1 MASLLRKIARKN
13 FVNFVKAR
21 RLASFRQ
28 TFIKG
33 DVLRVLSNLPAFI
46 DPHNRH
52 KRESHRKQRRNFPC
66 TLFAVLGIA
75 AATSHNTEEDF
86 LPTSSVSQSLSVTT
100 PSSPSSPSHQV
111 KRSASGRFAKA
122 AKGTP
127 NKMALMQ
134 QGYRNYMAKRKL
146 DFENITDENEPPS
159 KRNTRSTQVSTAVTS
174 CLQKNFIKST
184 KRAFMLIIGNI
195 KSSCL

>member
-75 AATSHNTEEDF
+75 AATSHNTEDDS

-100 PSSPSSPSHQV
+100 PSSPLHQV

-122 AKGTP
+122 AKGTS

-174 CLQKNFIKST
+174 CLQKNFIKSS

>member
-33 DVLRVLSNLPAFI
+33 DVLRVSSNLPAFI

-52 KRESHRKQRRNFPC
+52 KRESHRKQRRNFPY

-75 AATSHNTEEDF
+75 AATSNNTEEDS

-100 PSSPSSPSHQV
+100 PSSPSHQV

-122 AKGTP
+122 AKGTS

-159 KRNTRSTQVSTAVTS
+159 KRNTRSTQVSTAVTL
-174 CLQKNFIKST
+174 CLQKNFVKST

>member
-1 MASLLRKIARKN
+1 MASLLRKFARKN
-13 FVNFVKAR
+13 FVNFVNAR

-28 TFIKG
+28 TCIKG
-33 DVLRVLSNLPAFI
+33 DVLPVSSNLPAFI

-52 KRESHRKQRRNFPC
+52 KRESHRKQRRNFPY

-75 AATSHNTEEDF
+75 AATPNNTEEDS

-100 PSSPSSPSHQV
+100 PPSSSHQV
-111 KRSASGRFAKA
+111 KRNASGRFAKA
-122 AKGTP
+122 GKGTS

-159 KRNTRSTQVSTAVTS
+159 KRNTRSTQVSTTVTL
-174 CLQKNFIKST
+174 CL
-184 KRAFMLIIGNI
+184 
-195 KSSCL
+195 

>member
-52 KRESHRKQRRNFPC
+52 KRESHRKRRRNFPC

-75 AATSHNTEEDF
+75 AATSHNTEEDS

-100 PSSPSSPSHQV
+100 PSSPSHQV

-122 AKGTP
+122 AKGTL

-146 DFENITDENEPPS
+146 HFENITDENEPPS

-195 KSSCL
+195 KSSSL

>member
-75 AATSHNTEEDF
+75 AATSHNTEEDS

-100 PSSPSSPSHQV
+100 PSSRSHQV

-159 KRNTRSTQVSTAVTS
+159 KRNTGSTQVSTAVTS

>member
-1 MASLLRKIARKN
+1 MFYECQAIYRHSSILITDIS
-13 FVNFVKAR
+13 VNRIVNKEG
-21 RLASFRQ
+21 
-28 TFIKG
+28 TFL
-33 DVLRVLSNLPAFI
+33 V
-46 DPHNRH
+46 
-52 KRESHRKQRRNFPC
+52 PC
-66 TLFAVLGIA
+66 SQSRGIA
-75 AATSHNTEEDF
+75 AATSHNTEEDS

-100 PSSPSSPSHQV
+100 PSSPSHQV
-111 KRSASGRFAKA
+111 KRSASVRFAKA

>member
-52 KRESHRKQRRNFPC
+52 KRQSHRKQRRNFPC

-75 AATSHNTEEDF
+75 AATSHNTEEDS

-100 PSSPSSPSHQV
+100 PSSPSHQV

-122 AKGTP
+122 AKGTS

>member
-1 MASLLRKIARKN
+1 MNRI
-13 FVNFVKAR
+13 VNKEG
-21 RLASFRQ
+21 
-28 TFIKG
+28 TFL
-33 DVLRVLSNLPAFI
+33 V
-46 DPHNRH
+46 
-52 KRESHRKQRRNFPC
+52 PC
-66 TLFAVLGIA
+66 SQSRGIA
-75 AATSHNTEEDF
+75 AATSHNTEEDS

-100 PSSPSSPSHQV
+100 PSSPSHQV

-122 AKGTP
+122 AKGTS

>member
-33 DVLRVLSNLPAFI
+33 DVLRVSSNLPAFI

-75 AATSHNTEEDF
+75 AATSHNTEEDS

-100 PSSPSSPSHQV
+100 PSSPSHQV

-122 AKGTP
+122 AKGTS